1 MAVAM
6 GQLIQKARE
15 QLGDMTGLE
24 LGSTLSARKEGDVW
38 KVQIEVL
45 EKKSLPDSMDIL
57 ATYELTMGDDAG
69 VVNFE
74 RLRMRKRIDV
84 MVPEGAESEV

>member
-24 LGSTLSARKEGDVW
+24 LGSALSARKDDDGW
-38 KVQIEVL
+38 HVQLEAV
-45 EKKSLPDSMDIL
+45 EKKSLPDSQDIL
-57 ATYELTMGDDAG
+57 ATYDLTMDDSAN
-69 VVNFE
+69 VLNFN
-74 RLRMRKRIDV
+74 RIGMRKRGDTV
-84 MVPEGAESEV
+84 MPSDESE

>member
-1 MAVAM
+1 MTVAM
-6 GQLIQKARE
+6 PELIQKARE
-15 QLGDMTGLE
+15 QLTELTGLE
-24 LGSTLSARKEGDVW
+24 LGSTLSARKEGDAW

-57 ATYELTMGDDAG
+57 ATYELTMDQDAK
-69 VVNFE
+69 VMDFE

-84 MVPEGAESEV
+84 MVPETADEV

>member
-24 LGSTLSARKEGDVW
+24 LGSTLSARKHDDGW
-38 KVQIEVL
+38 HVQVEAV
-45 EKKSLPDSMDIL
+45 EKKSLPDSQDIL
-57 ATYELTMGDDAG
+57 ATYDLTMNDNADVLDFNRTG
-69 VVNFE
+69 
-74 RLRMRKRIDV
+74 MRKRGDTV
-84 MVPEGAESEV
+84 MPGEESE

>member
-24 LGSTLSARKEGDVW
+24 LGSTLLARKDDDGW
-38 KVQIEVL
+38 HVQVEAV
-45 EKKSLPDSMDIL
+45 EKKSLPDSQDIL
-57 ATYELTMGDDAG
+57 AIYDLTLDEDANVLDFNRSG
-69 VVNFE
+69 
-74 RLRMRKRIDV
+74 MRKRGDTTL
-84 MVPEGAESEV
+84 PSQEAER